1 MLGDADQAEDVAQ
14 EVFLKVHAKLHQFRS
29 EARFDAWLYR
39 ITLRTAIDHT
49 RRFWRRHRSSLETLP
64 EARREGTLESARHAS
79 VHSDGGDPETS
90 LLRAERARA
99 VRRALRELPV
109 RYRAAVI
116 LKDMADLSYE
126 EVGRVLGCPLGTV
139 ESRIHRGRLTLRKK
153 LERALQR

>member
-1 MLGDADQAEDVAQ
+1 
-14 EVFLKVHAKLHQFRS
+14 
-29 EARFDAWLYR
+29 
-39 ITLRTAIDHT
+39 
-49 RRFWRRHRSSLETLP
+49 
-64 EARREGTLESARHAS
+64 
-79 VHSDGGDPETS
+79 
-90 LLRAERARA
+90 